1 MLEKVLENL
10 TTEPMLEKVLENLT
24 TEPMLEKVLGP
35 AEGEIPICAAERW
48 VYALK
53 MKSNR
58 ILANLTSFV
67 AIIAAFIVCQAAHAE
82 SDGPYAGQ
90 TNIAASNKLNKLG
103 HREYDRFNFIGAATY
118 YSKAIKLN
126 PRLTLAYAIRA
137 DCYHKIGDCARA
149 ISDLNKAIELD
160 PSDADLLA
168 DRAAEKLHLHD
179 NPGALADFDAAIKM
193 GRSSYFLYLSR
204 AELRQQKED
213 FAGAIA
219 DCDTALALCP
229 SRTVYWCRVY
239 WCRGEAYKAL
249 GKLSEAR
256 HDYSKAIE
264 LHPTYLT
271 GYEKRAFLNFKMGNL
286 PDGIC
291 DFIHSHVNDFPPL
304 PAALLIL
311 LALEIV
317 AFTPAVIEVK
327 SCLR

>member
-1 MLEKVLENL
+1 MAK
-10 TTEPMLEKVLENLT
+10 
-24 TEPMLEKVLGP
+24 
-35 AEGEIPICAAERW
+35 GEIPICAAGSW
-48 VYALK
+48 VYAYE
-53 MKSNR
+53 MNNHR
-58 ILANLTSFV
+58 ISANLIGFV
-67 AIIAAFIVCQAAHAE
+67 AIIASFIFCSAAFAE
-82 SDGPYAGQ
+82 SEGPCAGQ

-103 HREYDRFNFIGAATY
+103 HREYARCNFKDAATY
-118 YSKAIKLN
+118 YSKAIGLN
-126 PRLTLAYAIRA
+126 PRLTLAYAIRG
-137 DCYHKIGDCARA
+137 DCYHLMGDCASA

-160 PSDADLLA
+160 PSDTDLLA

-179 NPGALADFDAAIKM
+179 NQGALADFDAAIKM

-264 LHPTYLT
+264 LHPTYLA

-286 PDGIC
+286 VGGIG
-291 DFIHSHVNDFPPL
+291 DFFHSRANDFPPL

-311 LALEIV
+311 LTLEIV
-317 AFTPAVIEVK
+317 AFTPAIIEVK